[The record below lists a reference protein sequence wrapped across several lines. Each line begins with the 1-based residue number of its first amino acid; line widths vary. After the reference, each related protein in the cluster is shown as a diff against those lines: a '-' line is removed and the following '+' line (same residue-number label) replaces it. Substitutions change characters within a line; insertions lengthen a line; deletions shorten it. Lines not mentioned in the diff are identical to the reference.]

1 MRLRFREAG
10 IKRLEAVASS
20 KISAEKHLLEERSE
34 LLKEI
39 EVLRTQVDRNQ
50 EVTRFAME
58 NLKLKEELRRQ
69 DFSYICLGFCILISS
84 SISKVFIY
92 LCTFYIEIYD
102 EFNQFISGICFW
114 KVNLLSMMIH
124 SL

>member
-69 DFSYICLGFCILISS
+69 DFSYICLFPQAFL
-84 SISKVFIY
+84 KFLFIY
-92 LCTFYIEIYD
+92 VPFTLRFTMSSTSLFLAYVSGKSIYC
-102 EFNQFISGICFW
+102 Q
-114 KVNLLSMMIH
+114 
-124 SL
+124 